1 MEPWIRVPEK
11 PVFESPVLCFIM
23 PGIQSFLCDKMADPD
38 EALIRLPAADIGRVC
53 EMLSRAF
60 FHDSKMT
67 HLMPEIDGR
76 KDRSHHLFEFEL
88 RYGMIYGTVYTTS
101 PAAEGVAVWL
111 PSDKSEITLWRA
123 FRAGGL
129 SLQHHLGKETM
140 DRLMA
145 FSTKIDELHRKHLP
159 SPHCYLF
166 FIGVDPSYQGRGY
179 AGRLMR
185 PVLERLDMKKI
196 PCYLNTQNEKNISLY
211 EHFGFRV
218 IDQLTLP
225 GTDIL
230 HTAMRR
236 DPYQAT

>member
-1 MEPWIRVPEK
+1 
-11 PVFESPVLCFIM
+11 
-23 PGIQSFLCDKMADPD
+23 MADP
-38 EALIRLPAADIGRVC
+38 EESIIRLPGADTERAC

-67 HLMPEIDGR
+67 HLMPEIAAR
-76 KDRSHHLFEFEL
+76 KDRSKHLFEFEL
-88 RYGMIYGTVYTTS
+88 RYGMIYGDVYTTS
-101 PAAEGVAVWL
+101 PALEGVAVWL
-111 PSDKSEITLWRA
+111 PSEKSEITLWRA

-129 SLQHHLGKETM
+129 ELQRHLGKETM

-145 FSTKIDELHRKHLP
+145 FSTTIDNLHKKHLP

-166 FIGVDPSYQGRGY
+166 FIGVDPSFQGKGY
-179 AGRLMR
+179 AGRLLR
-185 PVLERLDMKKI
+185 PMLERLDRKKI

-225 GTDIL
+225 DSDIL
-230 HTAMRR
+230 HTAMQR
-236 DPYQAT
+236 DPHQGT

>member
-1 MEPWIRVPEK
+1 MTDPK
-11 PVFESPVLCFIM
+11 ESV
-23 PGIQSFLCDKMADPD
+23 
-38 EALIRLPAADIGRVC
+38 IRLTGANTERAC

-67 HLMPEIDGR
+67 HLIPEIAAR
-76 KDRSHHLFEFEL
+76 KDRSKHLFEFEL
-88 RYGMIYGTVYTTS
+88 RYGMIYGDVYTTS
-101 PAAEGVAVWL
+101 PGVEGVAVWL
-111 PSDKSEITLWRA
+111 PSDRSEITLWRA

-129 SLQHHLGKETM
+129 GLQRHLGKETM

-145 FSTKIDELHRKHLP
+145 FSTTIDDLHKKHVH

-166 FIGVDPSYQGRGY
+166 FIGVDPAYQGKGY
-179 AGRLMR
+179 AGRLIR
-185 PVLERLDMKKI
+185 PMLDRLDRKKI

-225 GTDIL
+225 DSNIL
-230 HTAMRR
+230 HTAMLR
-236 DPYQAT
+236 DPYPAT